1 MADNIVVDPNAPSGT
16 NGGYNPPPTTTT
28 TPPVKKGGYISE
40 QVLYLPED
48 YDLSNYKVDT
58 YRAAEIIGITFVST
72 PLGNAATPDKPKA
85 VMSETHMFGIN
96 RTKFR
101 VMMEGYE
108 SGIFRALSMN
118 VSVTNE
124 GIDLSDA
131 KSYVSLKL
139 TNILAKDF
147 RLEKLLVFRRET
159 T

>member
-1 MADNIVVDPNAPSGT
+1 MADAIVVDPNN
-16 NGGYNPPPTTTT
+16 NGGNNGSYDPPSTTT

-40 QVLYLPED
+40 QVLYLPDD
-48 YDLSNYKVDT
+48 YDLSNYKIDT

-101 VMMEGYE
+101 VMMEGYD
-108 SGIFRALSMN
+108 SGIFKALSFN
-118 VSVTNE
+118 ISVTDE
-124 GIDLSDA
+124 GVEMSDT
-131 KSYVSLKL
+131 KSYDSLKL
-139 TNILAKDF
+139 TNILNKDY
-147 RLEKLLVFRRET
+147 RVEKLLVFRRET

>member
-1 MADNIVVDPNAPSGT
+1 MADNIVVDPNGNSGT
-16 NGGYNPPPTTTT
+16 NGGYNPPNTTT

-40 QVLYLPED
+40 QVLYLPDD
-48 YDLSNYKVDT
+48 YDLSNYTIDT
-58 YRAAEIIGITFVST
+58 YRADEIIGITFVST

-108 SGIFRALSMN
+108 SGIFRALSFN
-118 VSVTNE
+118 ISVTDEAIEMSNT
-124 GIDLSDA
+124 
-131 KSYVSLKL
+131 KSYDSLKL
-139 TNILAKDF
+139 TNILSKDY

>member
-1 MADNIVVDPNAPSGT
+1 MADNIVVDPNDNGGT
-16 NGGYNPPPTTTT
+16 NGGYKPPNTTK

-48 YDLSNYKVDT
+48 YNLTNYTIDT
-58 YRAAEIIGITFVST
+58 YRADEIIGITFVST

-108 SGIFRALSMN
+108 SGIFRALSFN
-118 VSVTNE
+118 ISVTDEAIEMSNT
-124 GIDLSDA
+124 
-131 KSYVSLKL
+131 KSYDSLKL
-139 TNILAKDF
+139 TNILSKDY